1 MCFVFKL
8 STAIL
13 VQTLIFRKINPP
25 HLMELASGLRI
36 SKLETVLGLGV
47 LNWPRPTPTD
57 GTKVVCS
64 ACRLDSLD

>member
-13 VQTLIFRKINPP
+13 VQTLIFRKINVP

-36 SKLETVLGLGV
+36 S
-47 LNWPRPTPTD
+47 NW
-57 GTKVVCS
+57 
-64 ACRLDSLD
+64 RLFWV